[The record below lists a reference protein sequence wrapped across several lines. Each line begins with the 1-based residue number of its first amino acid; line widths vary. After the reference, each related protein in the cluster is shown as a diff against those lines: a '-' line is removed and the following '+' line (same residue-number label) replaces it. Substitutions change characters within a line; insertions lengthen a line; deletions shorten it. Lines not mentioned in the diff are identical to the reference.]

1 MAYRVVISLVEMKQ
15 ILEVFGKQ
23 KILESFDLLEQEDYL
38 FVRKCDEIK
47 LIVALN
53 KMTSL
58 YMSNR
63 NKPCKTKKRSFYC
76 IVIDLSE
83 SRICL
88 ELEELVLRYCKGEKT
103 MAAKQIKLEET
114 AEELMEY
121 SDDDLYN
128 INSWGADLSF
138 REIITMYEEGELL
151 KPELQRKYCLL
162 YTSPSPRDA

>member
-1 MAYRVVISLVEMKQ
+1 MRKEDFLMAYRVVISLVEMKQ

-63 NKPCKTKKRSFYC
+63 NKPCKTKKGSF
-76 IVIDLSE
+76 IAL
-83 SRICL
+83 
-88 ELEELVLRYCKGEKT
+88 
-103 MAAKQIKLEET
+103 
-114 AEELMEY
+114 
-121 SDDDLYN
+121 
-128 INSWGADLSF
+128 
-138 REIITMYEEGELL
+138 
-151 KPELQRKYCLL
+151 
-162 YTSPSPRDA
+162 